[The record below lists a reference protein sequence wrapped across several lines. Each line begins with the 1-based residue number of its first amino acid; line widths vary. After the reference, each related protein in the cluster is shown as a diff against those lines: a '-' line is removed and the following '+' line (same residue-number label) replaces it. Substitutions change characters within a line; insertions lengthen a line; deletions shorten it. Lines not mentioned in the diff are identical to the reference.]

1 MNDLKAIRKTNLYTM
16 FHYIGDNRPIGT
28 KHVKDLA
35 KKMQQEFLL
44 PYKPLVVTNEGGVID
59 GQHRLEAARS
69 LGLPI
74 YYIETEWGDD
84 DPRTER
90 MIIMLNTTSRTW
102 RQDDYLC
109 HYAAKDG
116 GEYQE
121 LLDFHKANSWL
132 GISNAI
138 AVFPEPRINAK
149 QLKERHSFHRNPHLD
164 RIMDFLGSDDV
175 RGMAGGVG
183 KQRKFVVAARRFVEE
198 HTPSQV
204 EKLRANIDRVTEQVS
219 EKAYLQM
226 FENIIGRRTPRA
238 RR

>member
-1 MNDLKAIRKTNLYTM
+1 MNDLKTIKKTDLYTR
-16 FHYIGDNRPIGT
+16 FHYIGDNRPVGA

-35 KKMQQEFLL
+35 KRMQQAFLL
-44 PYKPLVVTNEGGVID
+44 TYEPIVVTNEGGIID
-59 GQHRLEAARS
+59 GQHRFEAARS

-74 YYIETEWGDD
+74 YYTETDWGDA
-84 DPRTER
+84 DPRTEQ
-90 MIIMLNTTSRTW
+90 MIIILNTTSRTW
-102 RQDDYLC
+102 RQDDFLR

-116 GEYQE
+116 GVYQE
-121 LLDFHKANSWL
+121 LLDFHEANRWL

-138 AVFPEPRINAK
+138 AVFPDPRINAK
-149 QLKERHSFHRNPHLD
+149 QLKERHPFHRNPHLD

-183 KQRKFVVAARRFVEE
+183 KQRKFVVSARRFIEE
-198 HTPSQV
+198 HTPAQV
-204 EKLRANIDRVTEQVS
+204 AKLRANIDRVTEQVS

-226 FENIIGRRTPRA
+226 FENIIGRRIPRA